1 MRVSTLCVARLATIP
16 LALSLC
22 VLDGGCAKLRS
33 FRSVGIAPALLGGG
47 RQQNVATAGTD
58 VYANRAT
65 QSLALGNPKRG
76 AQPTIVADLAAPPG
90 TIVRSTAAPEGAF
103 ARNEPLNIVPPISVD
118 VSPIDALPPLDLSE
132 IENKLR
138 PPAAKVDPI
147 AEARRL
153 IGLARDRVNSAPTYQ
168 VKMNRQERVGNN
180 LLPAEDVLLSI
191 RREPRSVRLEWV
203 DGPHKGREVIYNENA
218 GGMMHIRTPNNALVP
233 RMTLPPDSPLVARS
247 SRHPIT
253 EAGFIPVLEK
263 LDEAITA
270 QADGTL
276 RDRFTVQGPK
286 PLPATGRPAREIV
299 RVTAEGETW
308 NVWFDEETH
317 LPALV
322 DAHDRNG
329 DLLEHYLF
337 SDPRLNPEELN
348 LANAFDPDS
357 RWGAGRGLLGRMARG
372 VGGGENATPVE
383 GADSTT
389 R

>member
-1 MRVSTLCVARLATIP
+1 MRASTLHVARLAAIP
-16 LALSLC
+16 LALGLC

-33 FRSVGIAPALLGGG
+33 FRSVGIAPTLLGG
-47 RQQNVATAGTD
+47 RQRIGSAGTD
-58 VYANRAT
+58 AYANRAT
-65 QSLALGNPKRG
+65 ESLALSKPRG
-76 AQPTIVADLAAPPG
+76 AQPTIVADLATPPG
-90 TIVRSTAAPEGAF
+90 TLIRSTAAPEGSY
-103 ARNEPLNIVPPISVD
+103 ARNEPLNIVPPINVA

-132 IENKLR
+132 IENKLKS
-138 PPAAKVDPI
+138 PAAKTDAI
-147 AEARRL
+147 AETTRL
-153 IGLARDRVNSAPTYQ
+153 IGLARDRVNSAATYQ

-203 DGPHKGREVIYNENA
+203 EGAHQGREVIYNETA
-218 GGMMHIRTPNNALVP
+218 GGMMHIRTPNNPLVP

-263 LDEAITA
+263 LEAAIA
-270 QADGTL
+270 AKAAGTL
-276 RDRFTVQGPK
+276 HDQFRVEGPK
-286 PLPATGRPAREIV
+286 PLPATGRPGREIV

-329 DLLEHYLF
+329 ELLEHYLF
-337 SDPRLNPEELN
+337 TEPRLNPEDLN
-348 LANAFDPDS
+348 LAGAFDPDS
-357 RWGAGRGLLGRMARG
+357 RWGAGRGLLGRVARG
-372 VGGGENATPVE
+372 AGGVENSTPATP
-383 GADSTT
+383 ADSAT